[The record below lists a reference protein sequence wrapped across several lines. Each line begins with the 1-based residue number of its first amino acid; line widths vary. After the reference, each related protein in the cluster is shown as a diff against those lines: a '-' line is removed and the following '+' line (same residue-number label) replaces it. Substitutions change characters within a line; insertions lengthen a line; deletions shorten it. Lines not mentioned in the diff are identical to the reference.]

1 VTNSSLPYT
10 RLDVCNRFLESVR
23 HSVVLGLEV
32 LSAEEHAVRVRV
44 PWREDLVGNPETG
57 VMHGG
62 AIFAM
67 MDHAGGMAVTCRTFP
82 TFEIT
87 PTIDF
92 RVDHLRGPA
101 KGAAVV
107 CEATCYR
114 LTNHVAFVRITT
126 WEEGA
131 EDEPIATG
139 LATYTRLKIETA
151 GKVVGQ

>member
-1 VTNSSLPYT
+1 MTNSSLPYT

-101 KGAAVV
+101 RVLRWFAKPPV
-107 CEATCYR
+107 
-114 LTNHVAFVRITT
+114 
-126 WEEGA
+126 
-131 EDEPIATG
+131 TG
-139 LATYTRLKIETA
+139 SPTMWPLSASPPGRRAPRTSPSQPVWQPTP
-151 GKVVGQ
+151 G